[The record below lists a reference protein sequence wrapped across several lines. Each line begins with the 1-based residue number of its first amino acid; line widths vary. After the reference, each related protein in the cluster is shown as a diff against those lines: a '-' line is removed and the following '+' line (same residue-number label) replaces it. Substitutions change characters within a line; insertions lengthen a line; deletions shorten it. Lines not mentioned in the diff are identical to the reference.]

1 MELNELKRRMSDIK
15 EVKTKD
21 EIDKE
26 MMEVVVSHTEELDSK
41 YKPYT
46 GFHSFI

>member
-26 MMEVVVSHTEELDSK
+26 MIEVVVSHTEELDSK
-41 YKPYT
+41 T
-46 GFHSFI
+46 